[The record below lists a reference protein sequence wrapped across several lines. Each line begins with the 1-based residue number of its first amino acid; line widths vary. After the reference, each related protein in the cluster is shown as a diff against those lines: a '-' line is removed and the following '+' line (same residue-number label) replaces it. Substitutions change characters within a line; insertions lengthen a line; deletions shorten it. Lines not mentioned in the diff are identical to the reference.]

1 MTELVH
7 QDDDAGTLEVFP
19 PAQQRHSTAV
29 AMLEDHAR
37 HYNTA
42 WKLAGQLVRTSMVPK
57 RFFGKQGDATAAILY
72 GSELGLNP
80 IQALQRVVPIHG
92 MPSLEARTMVG
103 LLKAKGF
110 GFRTVRQSDT
120 VVEVW
125 GWEPTSPRI
134 FGTDPE
140 DKLHYGKRI
149 NPDSES
155 TWTIERAK
163 RAGYVPTPKPGVEN
177 PNPNNDDDWVSVEK
191 FWDGKKKVSVL
202 GNMKY
207 VTDPQTMLK
216 AKCQAEVSR
225 EMAPDVLMGIG
236 YSREDLE
243 SEDPRN
249 FDDDRP
255 QRAPANPVTEDE
267 IFAEEVPLDTEN
279 TGPATDNPTP
289 AAEQTSAAQETP
301 EADPAPE
308 PPETPAGAVTEDQG
322 DEAQSDP
329 QPAPAAQTEPD
340 PVARA
345 AELAAESAK
354 AAAKVQQDEQAAA
367 TSKRVNAKR
376 NTAPAADPDRP
387 KSRMRKALEKRLFAL
402 LGDAGYADDDNRD
415 GRLAIYR
422 SVLERDDIAS
432 TDDLDDVAVGKVADK
447 LYAWQQQNALVDEVE
462 AIVVAAVASETSAGQ
477 PAADPTN
484 EGNE

>member
-1 MTELVH
+1 MTNEIAER
-7 QDDDAGTLEVFP
+7 DEDAGTLEVFP

-29 AMLEDHAR
+29 AMLEDHAQ

-110 GFRTVRQSDT
+110 GFRTVRQSDE

-134 FGTDPE
+134 FGTDPD

-155 TWTIERAK
+155 TWTIGRAK
-163 RAGYVPTPKPGVEN
+163 QAGYVPTPTVAD
-177 PNPNNDDDWVSVEK
+177 PNPLNDDDWLSVEK

-207 VTDPQTMLK
+207 ITDPQAMLK
-216 AKCQAEVSR
+216 AKCQAEVCR

-236 YSREDLE
+236 YSREELE
-243 SEDPRN
+243 SEDQRR

-255 QRAPANPVTEDE
+255 ERAPANKVTEDE

-289 AAEQTSAAQETP
+289 AADQADEAQTEPEPAPAPDTTEQPAGDAETP
-301 EADPAPE
+301 TQTADPSPAAPE
-308 PPETPAGAVTEDQG
+308 PPT
-322 DEAQSDP
+322 AQ
-329 QPAPAAQTEPD
+329 QIAAQTKQ
-340 PVARA
+340 
-345 AELAAESAK
+345 AEADQ
-354 AAAKVQQDEQAAA
+354 AAKEKSRKIA
-367 TSKRVNAKR
+367 AKR

-387 KSRMRKALEKRLFAL
+387 KGRMRKALEKRLFAL
-402 LGDAGYADDDNRD
+402 LGDAGYADDANRE
-415 GRLAIYR
+415 GRLALYR
-422 SVLERDDIAS
+422 AILERPDVNS
-432 TDDLDDVAVGKVADK
+432 TDDLDDVAVGAVADK
-447 LYAWQQQNALVDEVE
+447 LYSWQQQNALVDEVE
-462 AIVVAAVASETSAGQ
+462 AIIVAAVAGETSAA
-477 PAADPTN
+477 PVADPTR
-484 EGNE
+484 EGE